1 MKDLK
6 GKVAVVTGAASGLG
20 RAMALAFADE
30 GMNVALGDVADV
42 SDTFAQVE
50 AKGVS
55 ALALRSMSRSRRTSS
70 ASRSSSTATS
80 AAPTSSATTPASRRS
95 PPPGKAASA
104 IGNGS
109 SASTFGV

>member
-1 MKDLK
+1 MKELS

-55 ALALRSMSRSRRTSS
+55 AIALRLD
-70 ASRSSSTATS
+70 A
-80 AAPTSSATTPASRRS
+80 
-95 PPPGKAASA
+95 GKF
-104 IGNGS
+104 
-109 SASTFGV
+109 FGKPLLFLCTICF